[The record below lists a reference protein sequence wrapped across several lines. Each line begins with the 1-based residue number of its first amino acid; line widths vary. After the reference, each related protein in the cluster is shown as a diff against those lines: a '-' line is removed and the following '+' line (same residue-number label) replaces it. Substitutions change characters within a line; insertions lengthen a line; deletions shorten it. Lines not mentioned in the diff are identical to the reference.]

1 MRIALLC
8 HYPDDD
14 TAPAGGVWAVGRNL
28 AAGLATAGA
37 EVHVVRYVAMP
48 GSGTPRLTTASRNA
62 PAGAELFVHT
72 VELPRSRR
80 RPLRRLASVPALVTA
95 LQQIRPDAITA
106 HESEYGLA
114 AVRSG
119 FPTAVTI
126 HGIPRREFWAFRTL
140 RNRADLAL
148 TVWQD
153 WLLAPRVQH
162 IVAIADYVIQQYR
175 RRTQAQFHRIDVPI
189 GDVFFAAPEREPDPH
204 TLLLVG
210 GMNERKDPV
219 TLLRALALLKQQPD
233 LAAVELRIA
242 GRVSETGFGGRLRRY
257 IAAHDLSAN
266 VRFLGAL
273 DQPALALAYAASA
286 VTVLS
291 SRQETSPAVLMEA
304 MAARRPVVATDVGGV
319 GEIVADGYTGFITPP
334 GDAQALA
341 ARITELLRRPERA
354 ATMGCAGRDLAEV
367 RYRRDWVGR
376 QYVALLTQVAQG
388 GTRSFAATSNA

>member
-8 HYPDDD
+8 HYPNDDA
-14 TAPAGGVWAVGRNL
+14 APAGGVWAVGRNL
-28 AAGLATAGA
+28 AAGLAAAGA
-37 EVHVVRYVAMP
+37 EVHVVRYVAAP
-48 GSGTPRLTTASRNA
+48 GAGAPQLSTVSRNG
-62 PAGAELFVHT
+62 PTGTELFVHT
-72 VELPRSRR
+72 IELPRSRSQ
-80 RPLRRLASVPALVTA
+80 PLRRLASVPALIAA

-140 RNRADLAL
+140 RNRVDLAL

-153 WLLAPRVQH
+153 WQLAPQVQH

-175 RRTQAQFHRIDVPI
+175 RRTRAQFHRIDVPI
-189 GDVFFAAPEREPDPH
+189 GDVFFAAPPREPDPH

-210 GMNERKDPV
+210 GMNERKDPL
-219 TLLRALALLKQQPD
+219 TLLRALTLLRQEPD
-233 LAAVELRIA
+233 LAALELRIA
-242 GRVSETGFGGRLRRY
+242 GRVSERGFGGRLRRY
-257 IAAHDLSAN
+257 IATHGLSAN
-266 VRFLGAL
+266 VRFLGTL

-304 MAARRPVVATDVGGV
+304 MAVRRPVVATAVGGV
-319 GEIVADGYTGFITPP
+319 GEIVADGYTGFVTPP

-341 ARITELLRRPERA
+341 ARIAELLRQPERA
-354 ATMGCAGRDLAEV
+354 AAMGRAGRDLAEV

-376 QYVALLTQVAQG
+376 QYVALLKQLAQG
-388 GTRSFAATSNA
+388 GTHAVVGASSA